1 MNNVLDNCLYMIEKW
16 QEIKNAIKSKKL
28 NSEFHMDDLMLIGY
42 GSNSSYNTYGR
53 LVNMGVI
60 LSSKLGSSKG
70 RLCDKSYIINA
81 LKSNSDTCIKK
92 SEELILKSNTYL
104 GLIQNLGDM

>member
-1 MNNVLDNCLYMIEKW
+1 MNNVLNNCLYMIEKW

-60 LSSKLGSSKG
+60 LSSKLGSSRG
-70 RLCDKSYIINA
+70 RLCDKSYIINT

-92 SEELILKSNTYL
+92 SKELVSESNAYLK
-104 GLIQNLGDM
+104 LIRSLEDM